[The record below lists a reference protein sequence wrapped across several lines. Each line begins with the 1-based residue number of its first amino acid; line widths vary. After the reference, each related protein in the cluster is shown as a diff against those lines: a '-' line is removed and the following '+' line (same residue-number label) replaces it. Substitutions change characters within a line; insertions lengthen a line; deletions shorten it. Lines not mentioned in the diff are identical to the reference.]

1 MLRRT
6 EWLMVLCLAA
16 APAVAHAV
24 EARDDPSV
32 YQHPAQRIEISPGRA
47 LNLYCEGT
55 GDPTVVFESGLGDGT
70 LAWRKVQ
77 GKVAGWTRAC
87 SYDRANYYFSDP
99 IHRIVTAQ
107 ALSDDLLSLIDHA
120 RLGDRVVLVGHSR
133 GGLNV
138 RLFAYQHPERVAG
151 LVLVDPTI
159 TEKLTPRDTTQYVH
173 KYENYLARIWQKKRC
188 MEAATD
194 GRLQEGAP
202 DPLNCLDDMPT
213 DSDPAERALAQSTRD
228 MQTQPAYQ
236 ASLFSERGNL
246 FYPVDADGDTTDG
259 LSIRQSDHGLGN
271 IPLIVISADWFKA
284 ASFKG
289 RPSSEAMAFLQWN
302 TRQMRALAKE
312 STQGSMVSVPSGH
325 YVQDERPDAVIDA
338 ISQVIKEIHAIN

>member
-1 MLRRT
+1 MLRRA

-16 APAVAHAV
+16 VPAAPHAM
-24 EARDDPSV
+24 ETHDDPSV
-32 YQHPAQRIEISPGRA
+32 YQHPAQRVEISPGRS
-47 LNLYCEGT
+47 LNLYCVGT
-55 GDPTVVFESGLGDGT
+55 GSPTVVFESGLGDGT

-77 GKVAGWTRAC
+77 GKVASGTRAC
-87 SYDRANYYFSDP
+87 SYDRANYYFSDS
-99 IHRIVTAQ
+99 IHRSVTAQ

-120 RLGDRVVLVGHSR
+120 HLGDRVVLVGHSR

-159 TEKLTPRDTTQYVH
+159 TEQLTPRDTKQYVR

-194 GRLQEGAP
+194 GRLQVDAP
-202 DPLNCLDDMPT
+202 DPLHCLDDMPM
-213 DSDPAERALAQSTRD
+213 DADPAEQALARSTRD
-228 MQTQPAYQ
+228 MQTLPAYQ
-236 ASLFSERGNL
+236 ASQFSERSNL
-246 FYPVDADGDTTDG
+246 FYPIDADGDTTDG

-271 IPLIVISADWFKA
+271 IPLIVISANWFKA
-284 ASFKG
+284 ASFTG
-289 RPSSEAMAFLQWN
+289 RPSSEGMAFLNWN
-302 TRQMRALAKE
+302 TQQMRSLATE
-312 STQGSMVSVPSGH
+312 SSQGSMVSVPSGH

-338 ISQVIKEIHAIN
+338 IDRMIKMSRDD